1 MPTSK
6 RRPPAQSDP
15 EKQLDSFLDKYS
27 PEIAAV
33 GRATRAR
40 MRKLLP
46 TAHELVYDNY
56 NALAIGYSP
65 TEKASDGIFS
75 IALYTRW
82 VRLFFLQGA
91 GLPDPDGPL
100 EGSGSTV
107 RSIRLTSGAADLDK
121 PAVKKLIAVA
131 LKAAKTP
138 IDPKVGPGTLL
149 IKSISAKQ
157 RPRR

>member
-1 MPTSK
+1 MAT
-6 RRPPAQSDP
+6 AP

-33 GRATRAR
+33 GRAARAR

-75 IALYTRW
+75 IALYPRW
-82 VRLFFLQGA
+82 VTLFFLQGA
-91 GLPDPDGPL
+91 GLPDPDGLL

-107 RSIRLTSGAADLDK
+107 RSIRLSGGAADLDK

-131 LKAAKTP
+131 LKAAKIP
-138 IDPKVGPGTLL
+138 IDPKAGPGALL